1 MIALIRT
8 CTIRLGAFTL
18 FCGTLWG
25 MMIGA
30 QALQTVYSQPMTMG
44 ESNTPRSYH
53 MSFWKNCPD
62 PGEPTRYQEYRLP
75 HSNN

>member
-1 MIALIRT
+1 MIALVRA
-8 CTIRLGAFTL
+8 CTIRFGVCAL

-30 QALQTVYSQPMTMG
+30 QALQTVYSQPMAMG
-44 ESNTPRSYH
+44 ESNTARSYPL
-53 MSFWKNCPD
+53 SFWKDFPD

-75 HSNN
+75 HSRD

>member
-1 MIALIRT
+1 
-8 CTIRLGAFTL
+8 
-18 FCGTLWG
+18 

-44 ESNTPRSYH
+44 ESNTPRSYP

-62 PGEPTRYQEYRLP
+62 PGEPTRYQEYRQP